1 MRKEAFSWNNFK
13 VCHCLLLTEA
23 PGASRENATEP
34 VFHSLKGTGGCMLF
48 IGLSKKKKK
57 VGYTVLST
65 AYQKETESLAKKQN
79 WLQPV

>member
-23 PGASRENATEP
+23 PGVSRENATEA

-48 IGLSKKKKK
+48 IGLSKKKGGVHSALHSITK
-57 VGYTVLST
+57 G
-65 AYQKETESLAKKQN
+65 N
-79 WLQPV
+79 